1 MCIDFYNI
9 TEWVS
14 QNAILYPLLGVI
26 SYTLLRCLPPLL
38 NLLHDSSM
46 LGLVIQIWKNP
57 DFQYSKLSFIL
68 LPDFGTMHS
77 QLDRILNGY
86 WVVKCRDTYNSI
98 QTVSLLMSNPHLHP
112 LLPQIHLPPLLG
124 ETQVAVLN
132 RAHLVLQQ
140 VLLSH

>member
-1 MCIDFYNI
+1 MDCEKSYFQLFSLDAALGYTIMGCLSTNSILFG
-9 TEWVS
+9 
-14 QNAILYPLLGVI
+14 ILYFPFVRLL
-26 SYTLLRCLPPLL
+26 LLS
-38 NLLHDSSM
+38 DSFPAYQMS
-46 LGLVIQIWKNP
+46 
-57 DFQYSKLSFIL
+57 DDLSL
-68 LPDFGTMHS
+68 KTMHS

-86 WVVKCRDTYNSI
+86 WVVKCRDPYNSI